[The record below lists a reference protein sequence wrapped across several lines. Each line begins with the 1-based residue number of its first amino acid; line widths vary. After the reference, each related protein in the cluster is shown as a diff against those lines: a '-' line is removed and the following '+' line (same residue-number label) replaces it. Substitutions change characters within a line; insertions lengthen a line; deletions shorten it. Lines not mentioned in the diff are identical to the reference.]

1 MLLARQS
8 ARRIPLR
15 CRRTPSRLCPL
26 HRDSRTT
33 SCYDIKLEGAWGPG
47 RQWIV
52 KAEECWCLFSVGGPI
67 RSDSKDPLHRAA
79 RASNSWHSPQ
89 MQAEE
94 QPNKLAARKQR
105 IRDAA
110 RQKRQAQSHRDRLSR
125 QVLDHCRHL
134 AEYSAAQTLL
144 YYVGT
149 RFEVGTREELAHQL
163 TTDKTIVVPY
173 CEQGQPG
180 ACRLGLCRLKEL
192 SELER
197 GMYGIEEPNQ
207 NIRAAAGRFVDA
219 RDVDLVVV
227 PGVAFDRSG
236 RRLGYGR
243 GYYDQLL
250 QRLRPDTLTIGLAFE
265 CQLFPE
271 LPHEPHDVPVDMVIT
286 EHGVYR

>member
-1 MLLARQS
+1 
-8 ARRIPLR
+8 
-15 CRRTPSRLCPL
+15 
-26 HRDSRTT
+26 
-33 SCYDIKLEGAWGPG
+33 
-47 RQWIV
+47 
-52 KAEECWCLFSVGGPI
+52 
-67 RSDSKDPLHRAA
+67 
-79 RASNSWHSPQ
+79 